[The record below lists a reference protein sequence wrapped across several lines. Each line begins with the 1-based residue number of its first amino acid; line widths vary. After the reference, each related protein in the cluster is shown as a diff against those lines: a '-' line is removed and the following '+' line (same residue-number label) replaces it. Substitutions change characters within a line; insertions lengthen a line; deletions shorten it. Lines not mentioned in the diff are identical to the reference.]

1 MWAHMCL
8 PFELVVASLVCI
20 LRKFVDESR
29 FACNKY
35 AIGTRSAEGTLALP
49 AAKTEVSHMK
59 RMEELPR
66 TLSIFLQGDPLNC
79 RIIRP
84 PSTISSVV
92 LTILGKIITMHISIC
107 DTYLPDSK
115 VPVISSY

>member
-1 MWAHMCL
+1 MRL
-8 PFELVVASLVCI
+8 PFELVLASFVRI
-20 LRKFVDESR
+20 LRKLVNESR
-29 FACNKY
+29 FTCNKY

-49 AAKTEVSHMK
+49 AAKTEVSQMK

-66 TLSIFLQGDPLNC
+66 TLSIFLQGDPLDW

-92 LTILGKIITMHISIC
+92 LTILGKIITIHNRIC
-107 DTYLPDSK
+107 DGYLPDSK
-115 VPVISSY
+115 VPMISSY